1 MRSAHRSSTP
11 DRGTPVIVNAAPRGP
26 FCPVEIPLTA
36 ARCLL
41 GISVAFVIASIA
53 PPALDAQHRT
63 IAVSGRV
70 RDARSGEPV
79 VAVSVLFDS
88 VIVAATD
95 ETGRFQTPELQVG
108 DPTVLLFFRRIG
120 YATTVREIEVP
131 ELGAVVQVDVTLA
144 PSPTGLEQI
153 VVAGERVVLTNPG
166 LAGFYERRELDF
178 GRYLTEEEIDRSKG
192 YDLAPQL
199 RRLRVPIGLADLRDP
214 FGKPTFRQCYIAYL
228 DGIRLM
234 DLSTIDQW
242 VPASHLAAIEFYGDE
257 RYHRLPGEF
266 IPVGPFDEICGV
278 ILFWS
283 KAPRRP
289 SPVEFGGHLSAQLA
303 GDRGGGQFVGG
314 RIVIP
319 VRGALSTLQ
328 LRAAF
333 DARLGDAGDRWR
345 AFINVTLRPL
355 GYSSP
360 WYAGTGFALVK
371 PDSDFGSEDGGNIE
385 PHHTVVT
392 GLRIRWGKLRPFLE
406 LQVLDPLRPTQAA
419 AFSFLGVSYRF
430 DIQ

>member
-1 MRSAHRSSTP
+1 MT
-11 DRGTPVIVNAAPRGP
+11 VNAAPRSP
-26 FCPVEIPLTA
+26 FCPVEIPRTA

-41 GISVAFVIASIA
+41 SISVAFVIASIA
-53 PPALDAQHRT
+53 PLALDAQQRT

-144 PSPTGLEQI
+144 QSPTGLDQI

-192 YDLAPQL
+192 YDLTPQL

-214 FGKPTFRQCYIAYL
+214 FGKPTFEQCIIAYL

-234 DLSTIDQW
+234 DLSTINQW

-266 IPVGPFDEICGV
+266 IPVGPFGEISAASSCSGARHRDDLPQSSSAVTSARSWPEIAAGV
-278 ILFWS
+278 NSWVAESCFRFAVDL
-283 KAPRRP
+283 ARCT
-289 SPVEFGGHLSAQLA
+289 SA
-303 GDRGGGQFVGG
+303 
-314 RIVIP
+314 
-319 VRGALSTLQ
+319 
-328 LRAAF
+328 
-333 DARLGDAGDRWR
+333 
-345 AFINVTLRPL
+345 RPL
-355 GYSSP
+355 TQDWVTRAIDGARSSISRCGP
-360 WYAGTGFALVK
+360 WATR
-371 PDSDFGSEDGGNIE
+371 
-385 PHHTVVT
+385 
-392 GLRIRWGKLRPFLE
+392 LRGMRG
-406 LQVLDPLRPTQAA
+406 QVLRW
-419 AFSFLGVSYRF
+419 
-430 DIQ
+430 